1 MSRQPAVAIV
11 SLGCPKNQV
20 DAEIMAGLLAAGG
33 YRLVDD
39 QAQADAIIVNTC
51 GFIDPAKEESIQA
64 ILAAAQHKQRR
75 CRAVVIT
82 GCLGQRYGEELLAE
96 LPEADAVIGTG
107 RFPEI
112 CELLARALAGERFT
126 ASGDPQPPSTEG
138 LPRRIAG
145 HGATAYLK
153 IADGCDNRCSYCK
166 IPDIRG
172 PFRSR
177 PLATVVR
184 EAERL
189 VAGGVRELV
198 LVAQDTTRYG
208 DDLGPRG
215 PRLPDLVRALATLPD
230 LRWIRLMYL
239 YPTRITDELIETVA
253 SEEKVCKYFDIPLQ
267 HISDRM
273 LAAMNRRGDREAIY
287 RLVER
292 IRTRI
297 PDASFRTAFIVGFPG
312 ETAADFRELL
322 AALADLAFDNVGV
335 FAYSREEGTP
345 AASRPGQVA
354 ERIKSQRLDRLMIRQ
369 QEIALARRER
379 WIGRTIDVLV
389 EGLDEQGMA
398 VGRGE
403 MDAPEVDGAVHVPTS
418 ARPGE
423 FIRVRIERAEPYDL
437 YGTVLK

>member
-1 MSRQPAVAIV
+1 MGRVPAVAIV

-39 QAQADAIIVNTC
+39 QSQADAIIVNTC

-64 ILAAAQHKQRR
+64 ILAAAQHKQGR
-75 CRAVVIT
+75 CRAVLIA

-96 LPEADAVIGTG
+96 LPEADAIVGTG

-112 CELLARALAGERFT
+112 CELVARALEGQRFT
-126 ASGDPQPPSTEG
+126 AVGDPQPPGTEG

-153 IADGCDNRCSYCK
+153 IADGCDNRCAYCK

-177 PLATVVR
+177 PLAAVVK

-189 VAGGVRELV
+189 VAAGVRELV
-198 LVAQDTTRYG
+198 VVAQDTTRYG
-208 DDLGPRG
+208 EDLGPTA
-215 PRLPDLVRALATLPD
+215 PRLPDLVRALAALPD
-230 LRWIRLMYL
+230 LRWVRLMYL
-239 YPTRITDELIETVA
+239 YPTRITDDLIEVVA
-253 SEEKVCKYFDIPLQ
+253 NEKKVCKYFDIPLQ

-273 LAAMNRRGDREAIY
+273 LAAMNRRGDRAAIY

-292 IRTRI
+292 IRARI

-312 ETAADFRELL
+312 ETAADFKQLL
-322 AALADLAFDNVGV
+322 AAIADLAFDNVGV
-335 FAYSREEGTP
+335 FTYSREEGTP
-345 AASRPGQVA
+345 AAERPGQIS
-354 ERIKSQRLDRLMIRQ
+354 ERVKSQRFDRLMARQ
-369 QEIALARRER
+369 QEIALARRAR
-379 WIGRTIDVLV
+379 WIGREIDVLV
-389 EGLDEQGMA
+389 EGRDDEGLA

-403 MDAPEVDGAVHVPTS
+403 MDAPEVDGAVRVASS

-437 YGTVLK
+437 YGSEIK